1 MEARIRKIGNSKG
14 ILIPDA
20 VLKQCD
26 IKENVLLEVKDS
38 SIIIRS
44 KPVNPRF
51 DWEEKFDKLF
61 SEEDIDVLKNV
72 KNKFDNEEW
81 TW

>member
-38 SIIIRS
+38 AIIIRS
-44 KPVNPRF
+44 KPLNPRY

-61 SEEDIDVLKNV
+61 SEEDLEDLKDI